1 MIGYGN
7 TIFLSNIVLGTPT
20 GPVPVNTV
28 APAITGTPQIGQKV
42 TCSTGTWVSDSR
54 ITYSYQWTIDG
65 NNIIGATNSQFQI
78 TAEEVFK
85 NLACNVTAT
94 NENGSAVQASNTVIP
109 IE

>member
-7 TIFLSNIVLGTPT
+7 SMFLSNIVLGAPT

-28 APAITGTPQIGQKV
+28 APAITGTAQERQTV
-42 TCSTGTWVSDSR
+42 TCSTGTWLSDSR
-54 ITYSYQWTIDG
+54 ITYTYQWTIDG

-78 TAEEVFK
+78 TTEEVFK

-94 NENGSAVQASNTVIP
+94 NVNGSAVQASNTVIP
-109 IE
+109 TE

>member
-1 MIGYGN
+1 MIGYGYSV
-7 TIFLSNIVLGTPT
+7 FLSNIFSAGPT

-28 APAITGTPQIGQKV
+28 APAITGTAQIDQIV
-42 TCSTGTWVSDSR
+42 TCSKGSWQSDTT
-54 ITYSYQWTIDG
+54 ITYSLQWTIDG

-94 NENGSAVQASNTVIP
+94 NVNGSAVQASNTVIP
-109 IE
+109 TE